1 MNLALAFGAAMTPVL
16 FAYGGWQTASFLG
29 GEVRDPRRTL
39 PRGLIL
45 GVLGVIAVYV
55 SVNFVYLRVLGAA
68 GWRRRLLRPPPSCAR
83 CSGRAADN

>member
-1 MNLALAFGAAMTPVL
+1 MTPVF
-16 FAYGGWQTASFLG
+16 FAYGGWQTSGFLG

-55 SVNFVYLRVLGAA
+55 SVNVVYLRILGPE
-68 GWRRRLLRPPPSCAR
+68 GSRDRRLLLRWSCADF
-83 CSGRAADN
+83 SGSAAAN